1 MHVHR
6 FTGHFG
12 LYATV
17 WVRPHQETLIRF
29 FVLKSVGAR
38 MKSEYRVIS
47 LDPCAPKARS
57 VHFEFPSPFFAQQGS
72 KMPKRCDQRTLG
84 KGLHLTGFFELFSLI
99 SNTNLVGSDP
109 HVTRNGAITFH
120 SVCTEVIKLQSNG
133 IGAGGRRE
141 PARVSCLVLVLGSL
155 SRGIPARH

>member
-1 MHVHR
+1 MRVSHSTARWR
-6 FTGHFG
+6 FWSWSQVDDGEDRSTQLLDAFQNLSAPKGMF
-12 LYATV
+12 LNVFTSLRTSTSSQALACTQ
-17 WVRPHQETLIRF
+17 WAP
-29 FVLKSVGAR
+29 
-38 MKSEYRVIS
+38 

-120 SVCTEVIKLQSNG
+120 SVCTEVIKLS
-133 IGAGGRRE
+133 
-141 PARVSCLVLVLGSL
+141 
-155 SRGIPARH
+155 